1 MKKVFI
7 GVLAAL
13 MLFAFTACE
22 QSMPSYKQVEYVTLD
37 QTQAFIEYQPLTAK
51 AFSVTVH
58 YLDGSQDVFPG
69 TGRVSF
75 VDSTA
80 ANAGVVSNATA
91 KAGVYAKATVAG
103 ESDTI
108 GIKFVEATA
117 FTATVTAADVTRTY
131 EQVGSTN
138 EYVPSE
144 AHVSLTVTG
153 ATLTGDE
160 NASWT
165 LTTAEIASKITA
177 PKDVKLTS
185 EEQMTVGTVS
195 KEVTLSLTANENI
208 EYTTTVSVNVKAST
222 TDAHDPEYVA
232 PSTITAIEKKDVTKL
247 GVIWENATQDD
258 FLPGEDGKTPAKYDV
273 DDVVTGATVSDTIT
287 VGETPAYTIVG
298 LAADMT
304 GKAPIVLSADS
315 DLEAVTGATLT
326 KEATDGAD
334 VTGIKYEG
342 AEEATKV
349 LTATFNFIPEN
360 EAGIPNYDARFGITL
375 NVTVEDKL
383 ADEQTAFELYYNG
396 EKAEGEWTAAKI
408 DVAKVSS
415 TLTLSA
421 NQFKGELTTVG
432 KQFVTVA
439 GSRLYG
445 KDKISFTKEE
455 LTALVNTGIDVNVE
469 VVYDGEYG
477 KYSDSVAVHIDVEN
491 SGN

>member
-1 MKKVFI
+1 
-7 GVLAAL
+7 
-13 MLFAFTACE
+13 
-22 QSMPSYKQVEYVTLD
+22 
-37 QTQAFIEYQPLTAK
+37 
-51 AFSVTVH
+51 
-58 YLDGSQDVFPG
+58 
-69 TGRVSF
+69 
-75 VDSTA
+75 
-80 ANAGVVSNATA
+80 
-91 KAGVYAKATVAG
+91 
-103 ESDTI
+103 
-108 GIKFVEATA
+108 
-117 FTATVTAADVTRTY
+117 
-131 EQVGSTN
+131 
-138 EYVPSE
+138 
-144 AHVSLTVTG
+144 
-153 ATLTGDE
+153 
-160 NASWT
+160 
-165 LTTAEIASKITA
+165 
-177 PKDVKLTS
+177 
-185 EEQMTVGTVS
+185 MTVGTVS
-195 KEVTLSLTANENI
+195 KEVTLSLTANESI

-421 NQFKGELTTVG
+421 NQFKGELTIVG